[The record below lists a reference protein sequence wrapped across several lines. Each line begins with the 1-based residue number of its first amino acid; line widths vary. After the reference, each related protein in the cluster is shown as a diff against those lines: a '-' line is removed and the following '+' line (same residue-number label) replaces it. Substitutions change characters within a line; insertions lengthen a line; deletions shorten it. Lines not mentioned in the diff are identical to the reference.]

1 MNKTYIIVAALL
13 VTIIGSGIFVYMR
26 SQSPMTAS
34 APAPANVEATMD
46 APSPDVEPTP
56 APTDSQIATAMP
68 GTYKDYSQAD
78 VNETK
83 GTKLIFF
90 HAPWCPQC
98 RELDESIRTSDIPDN
113 TTIFKVDYDTNQDL
127 RKKYGVTIQTT
138 IVKIDDNGDKIS
150 SYVAYQSPTFANVRD
165 ALLQ

>member
-34 APAPANVEATMD
+34 APAPANVETAMD

-56 APTDSQIATAMP
+56 TDNQVATATP
-68 GTYKDYSQAD
+68 GSYKQYSQAD
-78 VNETK
+78 VDATK

-113 TTIFKVDYDTNQDL
+113 TTIFKVDYDTNQEL

-150 SYVAYQSPTFANVRD
+150 SYVAYQSPTFANARD
-165 ALLQ
+165 ALLK